1 MFGIAK
7 PIAANMNLPM
17 LCRCTLKIC
26 LLLVGFLGIES
37 MEDNIL
43 SYKSSVLGSLNSG
56 QQVTG
61 RVFSSSCHNYFINVT
76 SVGYNLVVDLDSS
89 STKLFL
95 LVKASPILRHSLED
109 EHNYASYYQFKKQGD
124 HHGVVVTSEHL
135 SPGRWY
141 IGVCN
146 YVQDSPFSEKGS
158 NALLENER
166 RIDAEYRVTATL
178 RRTKKG
184 EACKDPACK
193 ISSAQHAREAALEE
207 CGEEDLCRWK
217 ISASPEPG
225 TGLESQ
231 GKLVAREALT
241 PKGYPRAHDA
251 SEAADKPRKNK
262 ADLSDLGM
270 PSASK
275 EQMAEYP
282 RQEIPSHEICG
293 NEISSICKVCSETTA
308 EKSTAGKPS
317 PCSRGMSFQMSF
329 ILGFATS
336 FMLIT
341 ACVVFAPRFPSHVNP
356 AFKAFNILYTLAK
369 ADGNDEKIAGK
380 EPREDLKAMQIQDLE
395 ARNSA
400 LEAKLQHEKAAVEN
414 LQRLLEEMR
423 QRNDQSRME
432 RDQSARDLTS
442 QVG

>member
-1 MFGIAK
+1 M
-7 PIAANMNLPM
+7 
-17 LCRCTLKIC
+17 
-26 LLLVGFLGIES
+26 
-37 MEDNIL
+37 
-43 SYKSSVLGSLNSG
+43 
-56 QQVTG
+56 
-61 RVFSSSCHNYFINVT
+61 
-76 SVGYNLVVDLDSS
+76 
-89 STKLFL
+89 
-95 LVKASPILRHSLED
+95 
-109 EHNYASYYQFKKQGD
+109 
-124 HHGVVVTSEHL
+124 TSEHL

-158 NALLENER
+158 NALLENEQR
-166 RIDAEYRVTATL
+166 VDAEYRVTASL

-231 GKLVAREALT
+231 GKHVAPEALT

-251 SEAADKPRKNK
+251 SEAADKPRGNK
-262 ADLSDLGM
+262 ADLRDLDM
-270 PSASK
+270 PPASK

-282 RQEIPSHEICG
+282 VMQTLCVPSVGDSMLQRQEIPSHEICG

-329 ILGFATS
+329 IFGFTTS
-336 FMLIT
+336 FLLIT
-341 ACVVFAPRFPSHVNP
+341 ACVVFAPGVPSHMNP
-356 AFKAFNILYTLAK
+356 ALKAFNILYNLAK
-369 ADGNDEKIAGK
+369 ADGNDEKIASK

-400 LEAKLQHEKAAVEN
+400 LEAKLQHEKATGEN